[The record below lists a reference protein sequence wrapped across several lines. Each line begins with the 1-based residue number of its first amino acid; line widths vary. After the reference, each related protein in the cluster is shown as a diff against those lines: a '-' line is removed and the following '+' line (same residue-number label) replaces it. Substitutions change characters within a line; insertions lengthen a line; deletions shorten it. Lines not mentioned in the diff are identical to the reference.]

1 MIGWSARYDPP
12 LGRRSVDLMLLALT
26 VALLPHTT
34 HLPLIV
40 ILFFAAF
47 AAWRWFAAHRGWPL
61 PGMPARTLL
70 TAVALSGVFLSFGT
84 VFGRDAGAALLVI
97 MLGLKLLEVRRHRD
111 AVIVVFLGYFLTVTM
126 VLFSQELVTFT
137 ILAVALVL
145 LTATLIELNHP
156 APVATAGATA
166 LRPLIRHSGIL
177 LAQALPLMLI
187 MFVLF
192 PRLPAPLWNLPDD
205 AWSGMTGLSDSM
217 SPGSISALGQS
228 DRVAFRVSFEG
239 MPPAQEQL
247 YWRGPVFWH
256 TDGREWSPDGR
267 DESIPLALEAPAFM
281 PAGPS
286 IAYTVTLEPH
296 DRRWLFALE
305 MPATAPE
312 GSRHSADL
320 LLLANRPVR
329 QLTRYR
335 VESHT
340 GYRALRMTASERAR
354 ALQLPA
360 ANPRA
365 RALGDQWRREGGGGE
380 AIVQRA
386 LDHFGNEPFHYTLN
400 PPLLPGRDP
409 VDDFLFGTRHG
420 FCEHYAAAFTVLM
433 RAAGI
438 PARVVTGYQGG
449 ELNPIG
455 DYLIVR
461 QRDAH
466 AWAEIWL
473 DGRGWVRIDPT
484 AAVAPQRIERGSGE
498 SLLDE
503 RSAMRG
509 GLERGMLGQLWRQA
523 SFGWDTLNN
532 RWNLWVLAYGPDNQL
547 ALLSNLGLRSWLGM
561 TLAMLAAV
569 AVLLLLIAFALLF
582 RRSNDGDPAARLYER
597 FCAKLARRGIR
608 RAPAEGPVEFAI
620 RARGQRPDLAA
631 AIDSINRRYVA
642 IRYGGIG
649 TLQQLRRLRRE
660 IALFRP

>member
-1 MIGWSARYDPP
+1 MIGLSARHDPP
-12 LGRRSVDLMLLALT
+12 LERRSIDLVLLALA
-26 VALLPHTT
+26 VALLPHMT
-34 HLPLIV
+34 HLPLLVIV
-40 ILFFAAF
+40 MFAAL
-47 AAWRWFAAHRGWPL
+47 AAWRWTAAHRGWSL
-61 PGMPARTLL
+61 PGMPVRTLL
-70 TAVALSGVFLSFGT
+70 TILALTGVFLSFGT

-126 VLFSQELVTFT
+126 VLFSQEFMTFAL
-137 ILAVALVL
+137 LAIALLLLTVALM
-145 LTATLIELNHP
+145 ELNHP
-156 APVATAGATA
+156 SSSENRR
-166 LRPLIRHSGIL
+166 LRPLMKRSAIL

-192 PRLPAPLWNLPDD
+192 PRLPAPLWNLPED

-228 DRVAFRVSFEG
+228 DSVAFRVSFEG
-239 MPPAQEQL
+239 TPPAQEQL

-256 TDGREWSPDGR
+256 TDGRKWSPDGR
-267 DESIPLALEAPAFM
+267 EDSTPIALESPAFT

-320 LLLANRPVR
+320 LLLANRPLR

-335 VESHT
+335 VESHMD
-340 GYRALRMTASERAR
+340 YRAMRMTGGERVR
-354 ALQLPA
+354 ALQLPD

-365 RALGDQWRREGGGGE
+365 RALGEQWRRQGGGSD

-386 LDHFGNEPFHYTLN
+386 LDHFGAEPFHYTLN

-409 VDDFLFGTRHG
+409 LDDFLFTTRRG

-433 RAAGI
+433 RAAGV

-466 AWAEIWL
+466 AWAEIWI
-473 DGRGWVRIDPT
+473 DDRGWVRVDPT
-484 AAVAPQRIERGSGE
+484 AAVAPHRIERGSRE

-503 RSAMRG
+503 RSGMRNSF
-509 GLERGMLGQLWRQA
+509 ERGILGGMWRQA
-523 SFGWDTLNN
+523 RFGWDTLNN
-532 RWNLWVLAYGPDNQL
+532 RWNLWVLGYGPDNQNT
-547 ALLSNLGLRSWLGM
+547 LLSRFGLRSWFGM
-561 TLAMLAAV
+561 TLTMLAAV
-569 AVLLLLIAFALLF
+569 GVLLLAIAFALLF
-582 RRSNDGDPAARLYER
+582 RRGPGGDPAARLYER
-597 FCAKLARRGIR
+597 FCAKLARRGIH
-608 RAPAEGPVEFAI
+608 RAPAEGPVEFAA
-620 RARGQRPDLAA
+620 RARDQRPDLAA

-649 TLQQLRRLRRE
+649 TMQQLRRLRRE

>member
-1 MIGWSARYDPP
+1 MIGLSARHDPP
-12 LGRRSVDLMLLALT
+12 LERGSVDLMLLALT
-26 VALLPHTT
+26 VALLPHMT
-34 HLPLIV
+34 HLPPLVIV
-40 ILFFAAF
+40 MFVAL
-47 AAWRWFAAHRGWPL
+47 AAWRWLAAHRGWSL
-61 PGMPARTLL
+61 PGMPVRTLL
-70 TAVALSGVFLSFGT
+70 TILALTGVFLSFGT

-126 VLFSQELVTFT
+126 VLFSQEFVTFAF
-137 ILAVALVL
+137 LAIALLL
-145 LTATLIELNHP
+145 LTAALMQLNHP
-156 APVATAGATA
+156 SSSENKR
-166 LRPLIRHSGIL
+166 LRPLMKRSGIL

-192 PRLPAPLWNLPDD
+192 PRLPAPLWNLPED

-228 DRVAFRVSFEG
+228 DSVAFRVSFEG
-239 MPPAQEQL
+239 APPAQEQL

-256 TDGREWSPDGR
+256 TDGRVWSPDGR
-267 DESIPLALEAPAFM
+267 EDSTPLALESPAFT

-286 IAYTVTLEPH
+286 IAYTVMLEPH

-305 MPATAPE
+305 MPASAPE

-320 LLLANRPVR
+320 LLLSNRPLR

-335 VESHT
+335 VESHMS
-340 GYRALRMTASERAR
+340 YRAMRMTGEERAR

-360 ANPRA
+360 ANPRT
-365 RALGDQWRREGGGGE
+365 RALGEQWRRQGGGGD

-386 LDHFGNEPFHYTLN
+386 LDHFGAEPFHYTLN

-409 VDDFLFGTRHG
+409 LDDFLFTTRRG

-466 AWAEIWL
+466 AWAEVWL
-473 DGRGWVRIDPT
+473 DGRGWVRVDPT
-484 AAVAPQRIERGSGE
+484 AAVAPHRIERGSAE
-498 SLLDE
+498 SLLNE

-509 GLERGMLGQLWRQA
+509 SFERGMLGSLWRHTR
-523 SFGWDTLNN
+523 FGWDTLNN
-532 RWNLWVLAYGPDNQL
+532 RWNLWVLAYGPDSQH
-547 ALLSNLGLRSWLGM
+547 ALLERFGLRSWFGM
-561 TLAMLAAV
+561 TLTMLAAV
-569 AVLLLLIAFALLF
+569 GVLLLAIAFALLF
-582 RRSNDGDPAARLYER
+582 RRGPSGDPAARLYER

-608 RAPAEGPVEFAI
+608 RAPAEGPVEFAA
-620 RARGQRPDLAA
+620 RARDQRPDLAA

-649 TLQQLRRLRRE
+649 TMQQLRRLRRE
-660 IALFRP
+660 VALFRP